1 MAINRNFRTCRTTGL
16 TFHEPAEKLIR
27 WNAVAGVVS
36 LLVGGILALLVIL
49 TRWPAVHLLSP
60 DWLYLTL
67 TAHGY
72 EHMVAGTPTPAGA
85 YPFICNESCGIKHH
99 TMASNLYVVKK

>member
-1 MAINRNFRTCRTTGL
+1 MAINRNVRTCPATGL
-16 TFHEPAEKLIR
+16 PLHEAAGKLIR

-36 LLVGGILALLVIL
+36 LLVCGILALLVIL
-49 TRWPAVHLLSP
+49 TRWPAVHLLP
-60 DWLYLTL
+60 ADWLYLTL

-85 YPFICNESCGIKHH
+85 YPIICNESCGINHH
-99 TMASNLYVVKK
+99 TMASKLYVVKK